1 MSTLCNIQSC
11 SQVQVPQSTFSAL
24 PSPTRNRSRSPRRTR
39 CQSRCR
45 QAACTHKQ
53 ALTFGL
59 KDAMELVA
67 SNKKFY
73 HKRHMLPVGT
83 VIDMFNYRQG
93 AREKDF
99 FATEVGL
106 EMRGLCFVD
115 GKRFLALPKF
125 FNLDEVSSSS
135 FQAVKDKTIVSI
147 TEKVD
152 GSLIRFIRVGDAL
165 VAKSKMCLDNEMT
178 KAANDLLASNA
189 HLHAF
194 AQHTLERGIAA
205 HFEYVGPT
213 NQIVLFYEVP
223 RLVLHSARCERTG
236 RFLDLADIADGH
248 LDVVTS
254 FPIDTLQRLKD
265 RCMTEKGREGY
276 VIQFSDGQL
285 VKMKTLWYL
294 ERHAGW
300 QQKEPLRYKVHG
312 VELAKGAILK
322 MILNNTL
329 DDIKSQCSTSTA
341 LREELDKVE
350 EAVLKYLSHEVE
362 KLQALIDSYGN
373 DLAILAAKCK
383 AQQHCTFLERVMPT
397 YLHSHRVDEEELFE
411 CVAEDMRRA
420 DAGTGLLVQMLAPSC
435 KLQVAN

>member
-1 MSTLCNIQSC
+1 M
-11 SQVQVPQSTFSAL
+11 
-24 PSPTRNRSRSPRRTR
+24 
-39 CQSRCR
+39 
-45 QAACTHKQ
+45 
-53 ALTFGL
+53 G
-59 KDAMELVA
+59 LVA

-73 HKRHMLPVGT
+73 HKRHTLPAGT

-93 AREKDF
+93 TREKDF
-99 FATEVGL
+99 LAVEVGL

-125 FNLDEVSSSS
+125 FNLDEVPSSS
-135 FQAVKDKTIVSI
+135 FQAVKDKTIVSV

-165 VAKSKMCLDNEMT
+165 VAKSKMCLDNKMT

-194 AQHTLERGIAA
+194 VQDTLEQGIAA
-205 HFEYVGPT
+205 HFEYVGPA
-213 NQIVLFYEVP
+213 NQIVLFYEMP
-223 RLVLHSARCERTG
+223 RLVLHSARCESTG

-254 FPIDTLQRLKD
+254 FPIETLQLLKD

-285 VKMKTLWYL
+285 VKMKTWWYL
-294 ERHAGW
+294 EQHAGW
-300 QQKEPLRYKVHG
+300 QQKEPLRYKVVHG
-312 VELAKGAILK
+312 VELTKGSILK

-329 DDIKSQCSTSTA
+329 DDIKSQCSTNAA
-341 LREELDKVE
+341 LCEELDKLE
-350 EAVLKYLSHEVE
+350 GAVLKYLSHEVE
-362 KLQALIDSYGN
+362 KLLALIDSYGN

-383 AQQHCTFLERVMPT
+383 AQQYCTFLERLMPT
-397 YLHSHRVDEEELFE
+397 YLHSRRVDEEELFE

-420 DAGTGLLVQMLAPSC
+420 DAGTGLLVQMLAPGC
-435 KLQVAN
+435 NLQVEN